1 MLIVFAAFY
10 FVRSSQQQLQRF
22 GCLVRWLKQNQMV
35 WKATLSFRVKTPPHG
50 IKNDTAELH
59 FIIFVQY
66 SLPGV
71 VFYILHRLQSL
82 GGQADRFVFALE
94 KQVINKA
101 KNIINHHDHV
111 LFSEFRKLLPGLR
124 YLVPQ
129 CRTNRYFNPLA
140 ITSLNADRGH
150 LDELFY
156 NSSFLDTWP
165 WGATDKRHITVSG
178 FIIWY

>member
-1 MLIVFAAFY
+1 M
-10 FVRSSQQQLQRF
+10 S
-22 GCLVRWLKQNQMV
+22 K
-35 WKATLSFRVKTPPHG
+35 
-50 IKNDTAELH
+50 D
-59 FIIFVQY
+59 

-82 GGQADRFVFALE
+82 GGQAERFVFVLG
-94 KQVINKA
+94 KQVIKAA
-101 KNIINHHDHV
+101 KNIINHPDHV

-124 YLVPQ
+124 YLLPQ

-165 WGATDKRHITVSG
+165 
-178 FIIWY
+178 